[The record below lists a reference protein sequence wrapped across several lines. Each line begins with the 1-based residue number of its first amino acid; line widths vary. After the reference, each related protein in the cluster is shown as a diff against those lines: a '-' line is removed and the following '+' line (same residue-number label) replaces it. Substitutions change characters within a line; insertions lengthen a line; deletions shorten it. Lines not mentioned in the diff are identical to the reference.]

1 MWKHYQALEPAIQ
14 DQGYSWQSIS
24 CYMYWFYRLTGKK
37 EVRVDEYNQYIPIR
51 KMTKEDKYFCI
62 EFLKRILKKK

>member
-1 MWKHYQALEPAIQ
+1 MWKHYQTLEPAIQ

-24 CYMYWFYRLTGKK
+24 HCMYWFYKLTGKK
-37 EVRVDEYNQYIPIR
+37 EVRVDVYYQFIPIR